1 MVDTPFNN
9 ILTFFESTAAGFTG
23 VAWKLAGIICLL
35 AVVWSSVQVAFGT
48 MDMRK
53 AYVGG
58 LMKIVI
64 FFLVMSLYPAFT
76 AGLRG
81 FAISLGMDCSPNAQ
95 TDLVEM
101 LKEEKNRC
109 MKTVVVTTKV
119 NQAMSEYDGAID
131 WAKDNLGFIGD
142 ALEFEA
148 NQVKSLAGKSANV
161 PQGDVKPVI
170 NQLQSIEKVLKR
182 SDGGD
187 LTDSYF
193 LDLTMKDPTGKSTGL
208 WSPDAMLNVTL
219 LIGNILKEAE
229 WSHDVA
235 LETEYDGKKSW
246 SDLSEGEQ
254 LNLEMRTKIKNADLT
269 ITNLPFLAILRY
281 LLCVIAVLLMILTQ
295 LGCLIQYIMAIAEYS
310 ITTSFSIVLI
320 PMSLMDELK
329 EYSSKVM
336 GTIFAQS
343 VKLCMI
349 TMCMVMNLEVYS
361 KLLQQTFLDTSQF
374 GLIQFANV
382 CLTGLLTLALCV
394 NAPKL
399 AATICTGSPQMSM
412 GEFMGAAGAI
422 AAGAHIA
429 GRAASVG
436 STQARQATRFG
447 MNRVQDARQ
456 AVSAGRQAYQMAAA
470 KPGVSKVSALG
481 SGLSAGFSKG
491 MQLTGQSAKSAIK
504 DALNPH
510 GGRMAQ
516 GTAFYRDPA
525 KTTASSAVGGNTVLP
540 GGGGGI
546 SAPSPQPGSLPSG
559 PAPLQ
564 ISSSVI
570 MQESLP
576 PPRTAMQI
584 GQPAT
589 RLALPYKPQRI

>member
-81 FAISLGMDCSPNAQ
+81 FAISLGMDCSPEAQ
-95 TDLVEM
+95 SDLVEM

-109 MKTVVVTTKV
+109 MKTVVYTTKV
-119 NQAMSEYDGAID
+119 NQYMSQYDGLKNFTEDVPLIRTLTE
-131 WAKDNLGFIGD
+131 WGTELGKDR
-142 ALEFEA
+142 
-148 NQVKSLAGKSANV
+148 LAKSANV

-170 NQLQSIEKVLKR
+170 NQVQSIEKVLKR

-235 LETEYDGKKSW
+235 VQTEYDGKKSW
-246 SDLSEGEQ
+246 SDLSEYEQ
-254 LNLEMRTKIKNADLT
+254 STLEMRTKIKNADLS
-269 ITNLPFLAILRY
+269 IMNLPFLAILRY

-361 KLLQQTFLDTSQF
+361 KLLQQTMLDTSQF

-470 KPGVSKVSALG
+470 KPGVSSLGALG

-510 GGRMAQ
+510 GGRIAQ

-559 PAPLQ
+559 PAPMQ